1 MEFVTTTD
9 LVPLIPEL
17 ILLGVAFVVL
27 LLDLFAPGSQR
38 TTLAVTTIVGFAC
51 ALVAE
56 SQLLD
61 SGATGFYGTIVADGF
76 SILFES
82 LYLVIGILTV
92 LLSLHYLEDHGI
104 GFGEYYVL
112 LITAVVG
119 MMFMTSSLEL
129 LVIFIGLEIMSI
141 SSYILVGIRRRVP
154 ESNEAALKYLLLGAF
169 STGFLLYGISLLY
182 GATGS
187 IRIPEIVVALQEPGA
202 LNNPLAII
210 GVALIIIAMGFKVAV
225 VPFHMWTPDVYSGAP
240 TPVTAFLSAAA
251 KAAGFAMF
259 VRVLLTGIPLEAE
272 LWKDLFW
279 AIAVLT
285 MTVGNVMALMQN
297 SVKRM
302 LAYSS
307 VAHAGYIMVAVVVG
321 TPAALSSVIFY
332 SCAYAVMGT
341 GAFGILTVRHF
352 GKAPDSYD
360 DLAGYAR
367 HKPVLA
373 FLMSV
378 FMLSLIGL
386 PLTGGFI
393 GKLQIFQAALEEG
406 WVWLTIIGLLN
417 SALSVY
423 YYMRVVVYLYMREGS
438 VPDGAVSE
446 TTESPGFALTGL
458 VGAASAVVYLGVFP
472 QTLLELAA
480 SSVSTLF

>member
-56 SQLLD
+56 IQLLD

-92 LLSLHYLEDHGI
+92 LLSLHYLDDHGI

-352 GKAPDSYD
+352 GKTPDSYD

-367 HKPVLA
+367 YKPCLA

-406 WVWLTIIGLLN
+406 WVWLTVIGLLN

-423 YYMRVVVYLYMREGS
+423 YYLRVVVCLYMREGS
-438 VPDGAVSE
+438 VPDGAVLE
-446 TTESPGFALTGL
+446 VAESPGFALTGL
-458 VGAASAVVYLGVFP
+458 VGAASVVVYLGVFP